1 MQKLPRLGRPTR
13 GVAKT
18 HFGSY
23 GEPDGQAQGTI
34 LRCER
39 CDGLR
44 AKRKLALSKTLG
56 GRDVDGREA
65 RVVDLSGDGRKS
77 GNL

>member
-44 AKRKLALSKTLG
+44 AKRKPALSKTLG
-56 GRDVDGREA
+56 DATWTVGRRELTFRGTWA
-65 RVVDLSGDGRKS
+65 EG
-77 GNL
+77 